1 MSEFPV
7 TDKRTN
13 NGKSTNRIET
23 GGGDLST
30 TVQGAKHTTAY
41 VDTLA
46 GEYTM
51 TPGAKANIEKFARH
65 NVQETRSGSKS
76 LRGESTVAG
85 SGHRGPLPSDR
96 DIAISSKAARYKIG
110 GERIR

>member
-46 GEYTM
+46 SEYSM
-51 TPGAKANIEKFARH
+51 TPGAGVNIEKFAEH
-65 NVQETRSGSKS
+65 NVQETRSGSKT
-76 LRGESTVAG
+76 LRGESPIGG
-85 SGHRGPLPSDR
+85 SGRRGPTPSDR
-96 DIAISSKAARYKIG
+96 DIAISSRASRYKVG